1 MIKYWTGVTKKEAVF
16 VQEPASVIS
25 TFKEIQG
32 HLQTTAFFLNS
43 PEDDQQ
49 LHKV

>member
-1 MIKYWTGVTKKEAVF
+1 M
-16 VQEPASVIS
+16 QEPAWVIS
-25 TFKEIQG
+25 IFKEIQG

-49 LHKV
+49 LYKV